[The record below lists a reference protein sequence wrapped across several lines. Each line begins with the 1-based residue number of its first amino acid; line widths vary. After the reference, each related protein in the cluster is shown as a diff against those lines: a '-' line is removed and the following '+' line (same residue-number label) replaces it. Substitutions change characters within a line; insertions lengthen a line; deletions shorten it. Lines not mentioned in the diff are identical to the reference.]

1 MRNPPRRLPLT
12 VAFLLI
18 VGFGTPFLHEA
29 RAAGALDNP
38 SRLTLKTS
46 RVVIFKDGY
55 GLFVKQAN
63 GVADRDGRVFTDEVP
78 DGAILGSFW
87 ASAGDRTL
95 GMHAEWVEEKS
106 ERKRMTTCISII
118 DMLRANQ
125 GKLVQLGLHN
135 RSEPPIY
142 GRLIEVLDLES
153 KPVGPDL
160 LLSNTYSHHAS
171 TLPVSNLQP
180 GLTVREL
187 IPTGGQFVLIETP
200 EHQRLVMPVAEVRT
214 VSGEDIVTQIERT
227 DEVTTVGKRLTFDLG
242 KQAAGQPVELNLFYF
257 FEGVRWIP
265 TYRLDCETAT
275 EANLDLQGELLN
287 EAEDIT
293 DAAIDLV
300 VGVPSFRFKSVVS
313 PLSLERMLR
322 QTLAAAAPNLMGQMR
337 NDLFTQRSGELP
349 RGVSTP
355 PPVPGDNVLDIAPE
369 LAANAA
375 QDLFVY
381 SHQNVTLK
389 KGARLTLPLWRSDI
403 PLRDLYTMD
412 IRVARDFE
420 SGQILNASATA
431 DGSPLRLSNNKVWHQ
446 FELINKSQVPWTTG
460 PALLLRNFIP
470 LAQELLTY
478 TPVGST
484 TLIPVTVAVDVR
496 GDYVEEELSRKP
508 DAIVWNRKSYSL
520 IKKRGTITL
529 TNYRKENS
537 QMRITTSIGGRAT
550 TASDNGDIHVNDHR
564 RQDWNGHNHAVI
576 NNHSDVTWE
585 LTLKPGESKTVSYEF
600 EFYVR

>member
-1 MRNPPRRLPLT
+1 MHNPPRRSSLP
-12 VAFLLI
+12 VAILLI
-18 VGFGTPFLHEA
+18 VGSITAFLPEA

-63 GVADRDGRVFTDEVP
+63 GVADKDGRVFTNEVP

-95 GMHAEWVEEKS
+95 GMHAEWIEEKS
-106 ERKRMTTCISII
+106 ERKRMTSCISIL

-125 GKLVQLGLHN
+125 GKSVQLGLHN

-142 GRLIEVLDLES
+142 GRLIEVLDLDA
-153 KPVGPDL
+153 KPIGPDL
-160 LLSNTYSHHAS
+160 LLSNAYSHHAS
-171 TLPVSNLQP
+171 TLPTSNRQP
-180 GLTVREL
+180 GLTIREL

-200 EHQRLVMPVAEVRT
+200 EHQRLVMPVADVRT

-227 DEVTTVGKRLTFDLG
+227 DEVVSVGKRLTFDLG

-257 FEGVRWIP
+257 SEGVRWIP

-300 VGVPSFRFKSVVS
+300 VGVPNFRFKSVVS
-313 PLSLERMLR
+313 PLSLEQVLR

-337 NDLFTQRSGELP
+337 NDFFAQRSGERPHGLA
-349 RGVSTP
+349 
-355 PPVPGDNVLDIAPE
+355 VPAPIQSGDVLDIAPE

-381 SHQNVTLK
+381 SQQNVTLK
-389 KGARLTLPLWRSDI
+389 KGARLSLPLWRSDI

-420 SGQILNASATA
+420 SGQILNAVASA
-431 DGSPLRLSNNKVWHQ
+431 DGSPLRLSKNKVWHQ
-446 FELINKSQVPWTTG
+446 FELINKSQAPWTTG
-460 PALLLRNFIP
+460 PALLLRDFVP

-478 TPVGST
+478 TPVGGT

-496 GDYVEEELSRKP
+496 GDYVEEELSRTP
-508 DAIVWNRKSYSL
+508 DALNWNRKSYSL
-520 IKKRGTITL
+520 IKKRGTISL
-529 TNYRKENS
+529 TNYRKESS
-537 QMRITTSIGGRAT
+537 QMRISTSIGGKAT
-550 TASDNGDIHVNDHR
+550 TASDNGAIHVNDHR
-564 RQDWNGHNHAVI
+564 RQDWKGHNHAVV
-576 NNHSDVTWE
+576 NNHSDVTWD
-585 LTLKPGESKTVSYEF
+585 LNLRPGESKTISYEF